1 MVAMATD
8 KASTTR
14 PTLQAPK
21 GRRALSEVM
30 VARRYLEHGFI
41 DAARRIFERNGDT
54 GLVLPDDWSNL
65 VDRLLERGRI
75 PDAVQACQT
84 GNVPLPRE
92 RLLDL
97 GDRQL
102 LRRDVQGAIRYYELA
117 DANQERWVGL
127 VDMMT
132 RLPGCELH
140 ATEVAQRH
148 LVPTE
153 SALALRLVASA

>member
-1 MVAMATD
+1 MAID
-8 KASTTR
+8 KASTTV
-14 PTLQAPK
+14 PAPQAPK
-21 GRRALSEVM
+21 ARRAQSEVM
-30 VARRYLEHGFI
+30 VARRYLDHGFI
-41 DAARRIFERNGDT
+41 DAARRIFERNADSGR
-54 GLVLPDDWSNL
+54 VAPDDWSNL
-65 VDRLLERGRI
+65 VERLLERGRI
-75 PDAVQACQT
+75 RDAVQACQT

-97 GDRQL
+97 GDRHL
-102 LRRDVQGAIRYYELA
+102 LRRDMQSAIRYYELA

-127 VDMMT
+127 VDMLT

-153 SALALRLVASA
+153 PAMALRLVASA